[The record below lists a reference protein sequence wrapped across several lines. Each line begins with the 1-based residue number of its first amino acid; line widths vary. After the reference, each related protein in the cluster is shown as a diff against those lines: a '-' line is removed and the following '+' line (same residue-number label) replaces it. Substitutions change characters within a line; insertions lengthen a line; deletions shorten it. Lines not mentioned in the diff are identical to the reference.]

1 LAVRAAFPG
10 TGGEEGGL
18 PFISSVSELEETIM
32 KLKHGSL
39 AVVTAALLSGSATL
53 AIAKGDSAFE
63 RPCTAVTWLSTTD
76 HGMSDRGGITIRLAQ
91 QANSNQGQNSNE
103 GGTNC
108 PPEHKAAGHC

>member
-1 LAVRAAFPG
+1 
-10 TGGEEGGL
+10 L

-53 AIAKGDSAFE
+53 AIAKGDSAFD
-63 RPCTAVTWLSTTD
+63 RPRTAVTGLSATD
-76 HGMSDRGGITIRLAQ
+76 RGTSDRGNDSTVRLAQ

-108 PPEHKAAGHC
+108 PPEHKEAGHC